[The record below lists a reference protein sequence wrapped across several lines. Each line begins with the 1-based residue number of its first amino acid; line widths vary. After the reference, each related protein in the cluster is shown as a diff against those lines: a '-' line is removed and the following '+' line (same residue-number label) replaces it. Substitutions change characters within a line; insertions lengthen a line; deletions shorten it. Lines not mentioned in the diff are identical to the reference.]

1 MEFNLVKVKYEV
13 IHNNQIVHS
22 GEAHTGWLNS
32 LCDMYLDFASSKNIL
47 KIYYKDKVIEVSSPE
62 DFTYHTVL

>member
-13 IHNNQIVHS
+13 IQNNEIVHS

-32 LCDMYLDFASSKNIL
+32 LCDMYLDFAGSKNIL
-47 KIYYKDKVIEVSSPE
+47 KIYYKNKVIEVSSPE